1 MARDIHPPSP
11 LLLLGE
17 AFSGLEFPRMLLRL
31 PWLAT
36 APRGHGEPVL
46 VLPGYGASDTSTL
59 LLQTY
64 LRFLGYSVRGW
75 GLGMNRGDVPRTMP
89 RVLSLIEKMHDES
102 GERVH
107 LVGWSLGGFI
117 AREAARENPEL
128 VRSVI
133 TLGSPVIG
141 GPKYT
146 AVARRYKARG
156 FDLDAVEA
164 EVDARYERPLCVPIT
179 AIYSKFDGIVA
190 WKACIDE
197 RSQGIEHIEVLTTH
211 LGLGI
216 CADVYTIIA
225 DRLARARDEAA
236 ACAAA

>member
-1 MARDIHPPSP
+1 MARDIQPPST

-17 AFSGLEFPRMLLRL
+17 CLTGLEFPRMLLRL

-36 APRGHGEPVL
+36 APRGEGEPVL

-59 LLQTY
+59 LLQSY
-64 LRFLGYSVRGW
+64 LRFLGYDVCGW
-75 GLGMNRGDVPRTMP
+75 GLGTNNGNVPRLMP
-89 RVLSLIEKMHDES
+89 RVLSLIEKLHRKS
-102 GERVH
+102 GAQVH
-107 LVGWSLGGFI
+107 LIGWSLGGFI
-117 AREAARENPEL
+117 AREAARERPEL

-133 TLGSPVIG
+133 TLGSPVVG

-146 AVARRYKARG
+146 AVARRYAARG

-164 EVDARYERPLCVPIT
+164 EVDRRYDRPLCVPIT
-179 AIYSKFDGIVA
+179 AIYSKLDGIVA
-190 WKACIDE
+190 WKACIDD
-197 RSQGIEHIEVLTTH
+197 RSDGIEHVEVLTTH

-225 DRLARARDEAA
+225 DRLARARAEAP
-236 ACAAA
+236 ACAA